1 MNPEQV
7 LTLFSK
13 FLEASLYAAGPVL
26 LCLALVGAGVGILQT
41 ATQINEP
48 SIAFAAKAMVLA
60 VLLFF
65 VGPMII
71 DKLTAFTRENFTR
84 IEKVVE

>member
-1 MNPEQV
+1 MNPEHA
-7 LTLFSK
+7 LALFSK
-13 FLEASLYAAGPVL
+13 FLEASLYTAGPVL
-26 LCLALVGAGVGILQT
+26 LALATVGAAVGVIQT

-48 SIAFAAKAMVLA
+48 SIAFAAKAFTLA

-65 VGPMII
+65 VGPMIL
-71 DKLTAFTRENFTR
+71 DKLASFTRENFTS